1 MIPLKD
7 NIPSRRYPLINIIL
21 IILNFVIF
29 LWELSLPESLKEYI
43 LYSYGFVPQ
52 RFWNFKLSFYHIF
65 PLFSSLFLH
74 GGWAHIL
81 GNMLFLWIFGD
92 NVEDNM
98 GHFKYLFF
106 YLISGIIANVIQ
118 GFFSYNKY
126 IPTIGASGAI
136 AGVLGAYFIY
146 FPNARIITLAFL
158 GFLIDILYIPAGF
171 FLILWFLSQFLLGVS
186 SLAFETTGG
195 VAWWAHIGG
204 FLFGLIIA
212 PYLKKKRRRRF
223 DLWDF

>member
-43 LYSYGFVPQ
+43 LYNYGFIPQ

>member
-21 IILNFVIF
+21 IIVNFVIF

-43 LYSYGFVPQ
+43 LYNYGFVPQ

>member
-43 LYSYGFVPQ
+43 LYNYGFVPQ